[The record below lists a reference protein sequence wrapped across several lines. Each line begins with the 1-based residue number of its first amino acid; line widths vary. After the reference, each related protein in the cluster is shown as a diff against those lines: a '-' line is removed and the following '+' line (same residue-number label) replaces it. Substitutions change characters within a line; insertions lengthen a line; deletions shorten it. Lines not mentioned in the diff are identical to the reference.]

1 MDAAGTMTLRG
12 ATHPE
17 PGLLPAGILAVLMHV
32 VFLVFLVFGFSWKT
46 APPEGMAVDLW
57 SSLPEPEPPAQ
68 VQVEPRVETEVEK
81 APAPPPPVKPEIAL
95 KEKPSKPDKPKPVEP
110 KPQTVQKDP
119 KTVQAEA
126 RREIERIQREQEAI
140 NRQLQARQAAAQAG
154 LVKEY
159 EAKIRAKIRSRIV
172 TPPNLPGDPVAEFEV
187 ILLPDGD
194 ILEVKLKK
202 SSGFATFDSAAE
214 RAIRL
219 SKPLPLPPDPL
230 LFGEFREL
238 NIPVHYQE
246 QAGKNQ

>member
-1 MDAAGTMTLRG
+1 MSAMGTMALPG
-12 ATHPE
+12 SAHPE
-17 PGLLPAGILAVLMHV
+17 PGLLPAGILALLMHV

-46 APPEGMAVDLW
+46 APPESMAVDLW

-68 VQVEPRVETEVEK
+68 AQVETKAERHIETEVEK

-95 KEKPSKPDKPKPVEP
+95 KQKPSKPDKPKPVEP
-110 KPQTVQKDP
+110 RQQTLQKDP
-119 KTVQAEA
+119 KTLQAEA
-126 RREIERIQREQEAI
+126 RREMERIQREQEAI

-159 EAKIRAKIRSRIV
+159 GDKIEAKIKSRIV
-172 TPPNLPGDPVAEFEV
+172 TPPDLPGNPVAEFSV

-202 SSGFATFDSAAE
+202 SSGFAAFDSAVE

-219 SKPLPLPPDPL
+219 SKPLPLPPDPA
-230 LFGEFREL
+230 LFREFREFPL
-238 NIPVHYQE
+238 KVHYRE
-246 QAGKNQ
+246 